1 MADTLLSTELDEDF
15 LDNTYWRI
23 GAEQPA
29 EVDIDQLFAELEGY

>member
-23 GAEQPA
+23 GAEQQA
-29 EVDIDQLFAELEGY
+29 EVDIDQLFAELGGY